1 MGNGF
6 GCPASSSKAL
16 PKLQT
21 PLLLPTVIVT
31 IVTFGII
38 ILLGNLAF
46 FSLIELKGLDLLFT
60 LRGSLPAPSQIVIVA
75 IDESAMAEIKQQWPW
90 PRSLHAQLIRRLH
103 QAGAKVIGIDILFA
117 EPSDPVEDQALTD
130 ALRETGNVVLVS
142 ALALENDPL
151 YRYTLRVDPLP
162 VFRDVAAVGNPLIR
176 IDSDGIVRR
185 TRILAPDMPSFALQ
199 IVRRYLEHPA
209 VNYKTAPELQQ
220 FSQKDLLKDLLIN
233 YPGPPKTVKMVSY
246 YQALDYERLLPP
258 GTFSGKIVL
267 IGRSLEVIPEP
278 QRLSGDTFL
287 TPFSWIVQEPAAGVE
302 IQANII
308 SNLLEGRF
316 VTELSQPIQ
325 SLLLIS
331 LTSIASL
338 VLVRLRPLTGLIV
351 TLILAGLFFAT
362 ALLIFSRA
370 SVWLPVI
377 SGILA
382 LILVYGGHLLARMQR
397 VEQDRR
403 RLLEDLNR
411 DLENKITER
420 TQELSLTHQ
429 ELSQRHQQLETAYQ
443 ELTRTQEQL
452 IQSEK
457 MASLGLLVA
466 GVAHELNNPTSYI
479 HSNLE
484 FIEEYAENLAGIV
497 KTCTESGHFSD
508 QGDQPNTAYVES
520 LLQTLRELIGSC
532 KEGTQRIKKIVLDLR
547 IFSRTDDLGL
557 MATDLHDGL
566 ESTLNLLA
574 KEYQNR
580 ITVHRDYG
588 NLPRVECYPGQINQ
602 VFMNL
607 LQNAAQ
613 AIPNRGDVWIKTE
626 TGAEATQVSIH
637 IQDNGIGIS
646 ESNLARIFDPFFT
659 TKPIGS
665 GTGLGLSI
673 SYGIIERHGGKMLVK
688 SKINEGTTLTIKLP
702 VRHL

>member
-1 MGNGF
+1 MGNGS
-6 GCPASSSKAL
+6 GYLARQSKTL
-16 PKLQT
+16 PKFRTSLF
-21 PLLLPTVIVT
+21 LPTVIVAMAA
-31 IVTFGII
+31 FGIT

-60 LRGSLPAPSQIVIVA
+60 LRGTLPAPNSIVIVA
-75 IDESAMAEIKQQWPW
+75 IDESSMAEIKQQWPW
-90 PRSLHAQLIRRLH
+90 PRSLHAQLIRHLH
-103 QAGAKVIGIDILFA
+103 QAGAKVIGVDILFS

-130 ALRETGNVVLVS
+130 ALQEATNTVLVS

-151 YRYTLRVDPLP
+151 YRYTLRIDPLP
-162 VFRDVAAVGNPLIR
+162 VFRNVAAVGNPLIR
-176 IDSDGIVRR
+176 IDADGIVRR

-199 IVRRYLEHPA
+199 IVRRYLENPA
-209 VNYKTAPELQQ
+209 VTHKTVPEFQR
-220 FSQKDLLKDLLIN
+220 FRQKDLLKDLLIN
-233 YPGPPKTVKMVSY
+233 YPGPPKTIKTVSY

-287 TPFSWIVQEPAAGVE
+287 TPFSWVSQEPAAGVE

-316 VTELSQPIQ
+316 VTELSQPMQ
-325 SLLLIS
+325 SLLFVS
-331 LTSIASL
+331 LTSIASV

-362 ALLIFSRA
+362 ALLIFSQA
-370 SVWLPVI
+370 SIWLPMV

-382 LILVYGGHLLARMQR
+382 LILIYGGHLLARMQR

-411 DLENKITER
+411 DLESKITER

-429 ELSQRHQQLETAYQ
+429 ELTQRHQQLEIAYQ

-484 FIEEYAENLAGIV
+484 FIEEYAENLASIIKV
-497 KTCTESGHFSD
+497 CSESGHFSD
-508 QGDQPNTAYVES
+508 QADRPNTAYVES
-520 LLQTLRELIGSC
+520 LLQTLRELISSC
-532 KEGTQRIKKIVLDLR
+532 KEGTERIKKIVLDLR
-547 IFSRTDDLGL
+547 VFSRTDDLSL
-557 MATDLHDGL
+557 MAADLHDGL

-613 AIPNRGDVWIKTE
+613 AIPNRGDVWIKTKAE
-626 TGAEATQVSIH
+626 GAWVSIH
-637 IQDNGIGIS
+637 IQDNGVGIS
-646 ESNLARIFDPFFT
+646 ESDLARIFDPFFT
-659 TKPIGS
+659 TKPVGS

-673 SYGIIERHGGKMLVK
+673 SYGIIERHGGKMQVK
-688 SKINEGTTLTIKLP
+688 STMNEGTTLMIELP

>member
-1 MGNGF
+1 MPKF
-6 GCPASSSKAL
+6 QAL
-16 PKLQT
+16 
-21 PLLLPTVIVT
+21 LLLPTVIIA
-31 IVTFGII
+31 IVTFGITTLI
-38 ILLGNLAF
+38 GNLAF

-60 LRGSLPAPSQIVIVA
+60 LRGSLPASSQIVIVA
-75 IDESAMAEIKQQWPW
+75 IDESSMVEIKQQWPW
-90 PRSLHAQLIRRLH
+90 LRSLHAQLIRQLH
-103 QAGAKVIGIDILFA
+103 QAGAKVIGIDILFS
-117 EPSDPVEDQALTD
+117 EPSDPAEDQALTD
-130 ALRETGNVVLVS
+130 ALQEVGNTVLVS

-151 YRYTLRVDPLP
+151 YRYTLRIDPLP
-162 VFRDVAAVGNPLIR
+162 IFRNVAAVGNPLIR
-176 IDSDGIVRR
+176 IDADGIVRR

-199 IVRRYLEHPA
+199 IVRRYLENPA
-209 VNYKTAPELQQ
+209 VTHKTTSGFQR

-233 YPGPPKTVKMVSY
+233 YPGPPKTVKTVSY
-246 YQALDYERLLPP
+246 YQALNYARLLPP

-267 IGRSLEVIPEP
+267 IGRSLEAIPEP

-287 TPFSWIVQEPAAGVE
+287 TPFSWISQQPAAGVE

-316 VTELSQPIQ
+316 VTELSQPMQ
-325 SLLLIS
+325 SLLLVL

-338 VLVRLRPLTGLIV
+338 TLIRLRPLTGLIV

-362 ALLIFSRA
+362 ALLIFSQA
-370 SVWLPVI
+370 SIWLPVI

-382 LILVYGGHLLARMQR
+382 LILVYGGHLLARVQR

-411 DLENKITER
+411 DLESKITER
-420 TQELSLTHQ
+420 TQELSLIHQ

-484 FIEEYAENLAGIV
+484 FIEEYAENLASIIKV
-497 KTCTESGHFSD
+497 YSESGHFSD
-508 QGDQPNTAYVES
+508 QVDRPNAAYVES
-520 LLQTLRELIGSC
+520 LLQTLRELISSC
-532 KEGTQRIKKIVLDLR
+532 KEGTERIKKIVLDLR
-547 IFSRTDDLGL
+547 VFSRTDDLGL
-557 MATDLHDGL
+557 MAADLHDGL
-566 ESTLNLLA
+566 ESTLSLLA

-613 AIPNRGDVWIKTE
+613 AIPGRGEVWIKTE
-626 TGAEATQVSIH
+626 TEAEATQVSIH

-702 VRHL
+702 VRRL